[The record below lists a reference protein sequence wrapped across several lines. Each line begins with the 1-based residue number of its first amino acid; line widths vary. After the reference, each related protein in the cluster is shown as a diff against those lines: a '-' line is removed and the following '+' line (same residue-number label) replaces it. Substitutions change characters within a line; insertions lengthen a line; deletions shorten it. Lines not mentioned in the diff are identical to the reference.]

1 MTHYKAKGQTQKA
14 KRAFSGLI
22 VLTVLAGAVAC
33 TSLPKE
39 VLDEVNGSSKEFLI
53 GPEDVLDVVV
63 WRNQDLSRTVVVRPD
78 GMISMP
84 LIGDM
89 EARGVTANQL
99 AERLAARLKEFKESP
114 SVTVS
119 VKEVNSYNVYV
130 LGEVAKP
137 GKYQLKSHTTVL
149 QAIAM
154 AGGFTIYASKNKM
167 QVVRNRVNGDGRP
180 QEIRIPARYDD
191 LVSGKGEL
199 GNFILKAADIVVV
212 P

>member
-1 MTHYKAKGQTQKA
+1 MA
-14 KRAFSGLI
+14 KRALSVLI

-33 TSLPKE
+33 TGLPKE

-63 WRNQDLSRTVVVRPD
+63 WRNQDLSRTVIVRPD
-78 GMISMP
+78 GMISIP
-84 LIGDM
+84 LIGDV

-114 SVTVS
+114 SVTVT

-167 QVVRNRVNGDGRP
+167 QVVRSRVNGDGDGRP
-180 QEIRIPARYDD
+180 QEIRLPAPYDD

-199 GNFILKAADIVVV
+199 GNFILKAADVVVV

>member
-1 MTHYKAKGQTQKA
+1 MTHSRGKGHMQMA
-14 KRAFSGLI
+14 KRALSVLI

-78 GMISMP
+78 GMISIP
-84 LIGDM
+84 LIGDV

-99 AERLAARLKEFKESP
+99 AERLAVRLKEFKETP

-130 LGEVAKP
+130 LGEVAKAC
-137 GKYQLKSHTTVL
+137 KYQLKSYTTVL

-154 AGGFTIYASKNKM
+154 AGGFTNYPVKNKN
-167 QVVRNRVNGDGRP
+167 QGGAQNANGDVRP
-180 QEIRIPARYDD
+180 HEIRIPARYDD

>member
-1 MTHYKAKGQTQKA
+1 MTHSRAKGQTQKA
-14 KRAFSGLI
+14 TRALRSLI
-22 VLTVLAGAVAC
+22 VLAVLAGAVAC
-33 TSLPKE
+33 TGLPKE

-63 WRNQDLSRTVVVRPD
+63 WRNPDLSRTVVVRPD
-78 GMISMP
+78 GMISIP
-84 LIGDM
+84 LIGDV
-89 EARGVTANQL
+89 EATGVTANQL
-99 AERLAARLKEFKESP
+99 AERLAARLKDFKESP

-130 LGEVAKP
+130 LGEVNKP

-154 AGGFTIYASKNKM
+154 AGGFTIYASRNKM
-167 QVVRNRVNGDGRP
+167 QVVRNRVNGDGPPR
-180 QEIRIPARYDD
+180 EMRIPARYDD

>member
-1 MTHYKAKGQTQKA
+1 MTHSKGKGHTQKA
-14 KRAFSGLI
+14 KRAISVLM

-63 WRNQDLSRTVVVRPD
+63 WRNQDLSRTVIVRPD
-78 GMISMP
+78 GMISIP
-84 LIGDM
+84 LIGDV

-99 AERLAARLKEFKESP
+99 AERLAARLKEFKETP

-119 VKEVNSYNVYV
+119 VKEMNSYNVYV

-167 QVVRNRVNGDGRP
+167 QVVRHSPRMPSMPRVACMKLP
-180 QEIRIPARYDD
+180 
-191 LVSGKGEL
+191 
-199 GNFILKAADIVVV
+199 
-212 P
+212 

>member
-1 MTHYKAKGQTQKA
+1 MQKA
-14 KRAFSGLI
+14 KRTLSGLI

-39 VLDEVNGSSKEFLI
+39 ILDEVKGSSREFLI

-63 WRNQDLSRTVVVRPD
+63 WRNLDLSRTVVVRPD
-78 GMISMP
+78 GMISIP
-84 LIGDM
+84 LIGDV

-99 AERLAARLKEFKESP
+99 AERLAARLKEFKETP

-119 VKEVNSYNVYV
+119 VKEVNSYYVYV

-137 GKYQLKSHTTVL
+137 GKYQLKSYTTVL

-167 QVVRNRVNGDGRP
+167 QVVRNGFNGDGRP
-180 QEIRIPARYDD
+180 REIRIPARYDD

-199 GNFILKAADIVVV
+199 GNFILKAADTVVV

>member
-1 MTHYKAKGQTQKA
+1 MTYSKTKGHTHMA
-14 KRAFSGLI
+14 KRAFSVLI
-22 VLTVLAGAVAC
+22 VLTLLAGAVAC
-33 TSLPKE
+33 TGLPKE

-63 WRNQDLSRTVVVRPD
+63 WRNQDLSRTVIVRPD
-78 GMISMP
+78 GMISIP
-84 LIGDM
+84 LIGDV

-99 AERLAARLKEFKESP
+99 AERLAARLKDFKESP

-154 AGGFTIYASKNKM
+154 AGGLTIYAAKKKM
-167 QVVRNRVNGDGRP
+167 QVGRNSANSDGRAHAIRIAAPHDELGSRKGDVRN
-180 QEIRIPARYDD
+180 I
-191 LVSGKGEL
+191 
-199 GNFILKAADIVVV
+199 
-212 P
+212 

>member
-1 MTHYKAKGQTQKA
+1 MQKT
-14 KRAFSGLI
+14 KRACSGLL

-33 TSLPKE
+33 TGLPKE

-78 GMISMP
+78 GMISIP
-84 LIGDM
+84 LIGDV
-89 EARGVTANQL
+89 EAKGVTANQL
-99 AERLAARLKEFKESP
+99 AERLAARLKDFKESP
-114 SVTVS
+114 SVTVT

-130 LGEVAKP
+130 LGEVTKP

-167 QVVRNRVNGDGRP
+167 QVVRNISNGDGRP
-180 QEIRIPARYDD
+180 HEIRIPARYDD
-191 LVSGKGEL
+191 LVSGNGDV

>member
-1 MTHYKAKGQTQKA
+1 MQKT
-14 KRAFSGLI
+14 KRACSGLL

-33 TSLPKE
+33 TGLPKE

-78 GMISMP
+78 GMISIP
-84 LIGDM
+84 LIGDV
-89 EARGVTANQL
+89 EAKGVTANQL
-99 AERLAARLKEFKESP
+99 AERLAARLKDFKESP

-119 VKEVNSYNVYV
+119 VKEINSYNVYV
-130 LGEVAKP
+130 LGEVTKP

-167 QVVRNRVNGDGRP
+167 QVMRNSANGDGRAH
-180 QEIRIPARYDD
+180 EIRIPARYDD
-191 LVSGKGEL
+191 LVSGNGDV

>member
-1 MTHYKAKGQTQKA
+1 MTHFRARGQTQKA
-14 KRAFSGLI
+14 TRALSGLI
-22 VLTVLAGAVAC
+22 VLAVLAGAVAC
-33 TSLPKE
+33 SGLPKE
-39 VLDEVNGSSKEFLI
+39 LLDEVNGSSKEFLI

-78 GMISMP
+78 GMISIP
-84 LIGDM
+84 LIGDV
-89 EARGVTANQL
+89 EATGVTANQL
-99 AERLAARLKEFKESP
+99 AERLAARLKEVKESP

-154 AGGFTIYASKNKM
+154 AGGFTLYASKNKM

>member
-1 MTHYKAKGQTQKA
+1 MTHAMGKGHMQMA
-14 KRAFSGLI
+14 KRARSVLI

-33 TSLPKE
+33 TGLPKE

-63 WRNQDLSRTVVVRPD
+63 WRNQDLSRTVIVRPD
-78 GMISMP
+78 GMISIP
-84 LIGDM
+84 LIGDV

-114 SVTVS
+114 SVTVT

-130 LGEVAKP
+130 LGEVVKP

-154 AGGFTIYASKNKM
+154 AG
-167 QVVRNRVNGDGRP
+167 P
-180 QEIRIPARYDD
+180 HEIRIPARYDD

>member
-1 MTHYKAKGQTQKA
+1 MAKHVC
-14 KRAFSGLI
+14 SGLI
-22 VLTVLAGAVAC
+22 VLTVLVGAVAC
-33 TSLPKE
+33 TGLPKE

-199 GNFILKAADIVVV
+199 GNFILKSADIVVV

>member
-1 MTHYKAKGQTQKA
+1 MTHSRAKGQTQKA
-14 KRAFSGLI
+14 TRALRGLI
-22 VLTVLAGAVAC
+22 VLAVLAGAVAC

-39 VLDEVNGSSKEFLI
+39 VLDEVNGSSTEFLI

-78 GMISMP
+78 GMISIP
-84 LIGDM
+84 LIGDV
-89 EARGVTANQL
+89 EATGVTANQL
-99 AERLAARLKEFKESP
+99 AERLAARLKEVKESP

-130 LGEVAKP
+130 LGEVNKP

-154 AGGFTIYASKNKM
+154 AGGFTLYASKNKM

>member
-1 MTHYKAKGQTQKA
+1 MTYSRAKGQTKKA
-14 KRAFSGLI
+14 TRALRGLI
-22 VLTVLAGAVAC
+22 VLAVLAGTVAC

-84 LIGDM
+84 LIGDV
-89 EARGVTANQL
+89 EATGVTANQL
-99 AERLAARLKEFKESP
+99 AERLAARLKDFKESP

-167 QVVRNRVNGDGRP
+167 QVVRNSLNGDGRP
-180 QEIRIPARYDD
+180 REMRIPARYDD